1 MVKSKQNHLVSC
13 LLRAILLIPL
23 ILTAAC
29 GRKGIPVTGD
39 VNKQLQIKQNETLA
53 AFCDREIPQADQALL
68 IARDGMA
75 INFKREAFGQVNLIR
90 NENRW
95 QVESDSLP
103 DTAHIRD
110 LQEICLSL
118 NGSPTDLYLLEGT
131 DREQRISPFAARISE
146 FEAVGVSSK
155 SGYTV
160 KKYHYSEP
168 FRLNVNTDSVL
179 VITVSGRE
187 LWVETDD
194 NKQLPGLMFRN
205 NQFLLNKEEV
215 RVIWTDPP
223 ELELKQIHQ
232 QLRELT
238 TSSRILLIF
247 VDGLGWLLREHLLAS
262 GKQGFWDDQ
271 ELQPVRVAYPPRTK
285 NSYWILGTGE
295 SAPFRSQKGM
305 IFPDFQISPGEGLVI
320 EGDQMFYKTPWQ
332 MMMKQDGNKNGY
344 VDDEIFIEAHRQV
357 QKPWKFILV
366 HFHGVDDAA
375 HRYGPYSAETLKQL
389 TDLDKFISELSRLWP
404 GEIHLVSDHG
414 LHDTGVGTGTHG
426 CGSLED
432 MLGLWGRIK

>member
-1 MVKSKQNHLVSC
+1 MVKSRQNHLVNC
-13 LLRAILLIPL
+13 LFRAILLIPV
-23 ILTAAC
+23 ILMVAC

-39 VNKQLQIKQNETLA
+39 VDKQLQLKQNETLA
-53 AFCDREIPQADQALL
+53 AFCDREIPQAEQALL

-75 INFKREAFGQVNLIR
+75 INIRRETFGQVNLIR

-103 DTAHIRD
+103 DAAHIRD

-118 NGSPTDLYLLEGT
+118 NGSSADLFLLEGT
-131 DREQRISPFAARISE
+131 DRERRISPYAARISE

-160 KKYHYSEP
+160 KKYQYSEP
-168 FRLNVNTDSVL
+168 FNLILSTDSVL
-179 VITVSGRE
+179 VIAASGQE
-187 LWVETDD
+187 FQLATDD
-194 NKQLPGLMFRN
+194 GKQLPGLVFRN
-205 NQFLLNKEEV
+205 NQFLLNKDEV

-223 ELELKQIHQ
+223 ELDLKQVHQ
-232 QLRELT
+232 QLQELT

-262 GKQGFWDDQ
+262 EQQGFWSNPA
-271 ELQPVRVAYPPRTK
+271 LMPVRVAFPPRTR
-285 NSYWILGTGE
+285 NSYWVLGTGE
-295 SAPFRSQKGM
+295 TASRPRQGT
-305 IFPDFQISPGEGLVI
+305 IFADFQVAAGEGLVI

-332 MMMKQDGNKNGY
+332 MMMKQDGNENGY

-375 HRYGPYSAETLKQL
+375 HNYGPYSPETLKQL
-389 TDLDKFISELSRLWP
+389 TDLDRFIGELNRLWP
-404 GEIHLVSDHG
+404 GEIYLVSDHG
-414 LHDTGVGTGTHG
+414 LHGAVAGTGTHG